1 MIISS
6 LNYIQGGPIDT
17 KVIAIQKCME
27 ELLQIVHERRKYDK
41 QLLKYVTQVN
51 RLRVYISPYSIF
63 HEIKLFFEI
72 QLKLL
77 NKNFFSTQKTQ
88 C

>member
-6 LNYIQGGPIDT
+6 LNYIQGGPINT

-72 QLKLL
+72 QLKLF
-77 NKNFFSTQKTQ
+77 NKNFFSTQKTWL
-88 C
+88 